1 MIFILYFATNTYTIE
16 RTATGV
22 CQKSTLLNTV
32 GTGGNASVR
41 DGLRTRVP
49 GCPVLCGKRIGKT
62 MLIREQLED
71 IEKRNLAPQAALS
84 SNSKGRLVAEEECD
98 LRPAFQHDR
107 DRIIHSKAFRRLKH
121 KTQVFLTPT
130 GDHYRTRLTHT
141 LEVSQIARTIAKSLR
156 LNEDL
161 TEAIS
166 LGHDLGHTPFGHA
179 GETVLNKI
187 LPGGFRHPEQSLRVV
202 DEIERLNLTV
212 EVRDGIIKHSK
223 REGEI
228 LPDDPEQLPMT
239 LEGQIV
245 RIADTVAYI
254 NHDLDDALRAGLLT
268 HEDVTRG
275 AGKVIEILGTTS
287 SQRID
292 TMVRDIIK
300 TTTNCGLEKIAAS
313 DTVIA
318 AARRLR
324 QFLNDRVYYLPALLE
339 DFHKASKIIE
349 ELYYYFLEHP
359 EHFFQEAGKIPCTEK
374 LQTLV
379 CDFIA
384 GMTDRYAF
392 STYEKIF
399 LPRPWLIL

>member
-1 MIFILYFATNTYTIE
+1 
-16 RTATGV
+16 
-22 CQKSTLLNTV
+22 
-32 GTGGNASVR
+32 
-41 DGLRTRVP
+41 
-49 GCPVLCGKRIGKT
+49 
-62 MLIREQLED
+62 MLIREQLE
-71 IEKRNLAPQAALS
+71 EVERRFLAPQAALS
-84 SNSKGRLVAEEECD
+84 CESRGRVTAEDECD

-121 KTQVFLTPT
+121 KTQVFLTPS

-179 GETVLNKI
+179 GEAVLDKI
-187 LPGGFRHPEQSLRVV
+187 VPGGFRHPEQSLRVV
-202 DEIERLNLTV
+202 DEIEKLNLTY
-212 EVRDGIIKHSK
+212 EVRDGIAKHSK

-228 LPDDPEQLPMT
+228 LPDDPALLPGT

-245 RIADTVAYI
+245 RVADTIAYI
-254 NHDLDDALRAGLLT
+254 NHDLDDALRAGLIAQ
-268 HEDVTRG
+268 EDVMDG
-275 AGKVIEILGTTS
+275 AGDVIRVLGTS
-287 SQRID
+287 SSRRID
-292 TMVRDIIK
+292 TMVRDII
-300 TTTNCGLEKIAAS
+300 TTTQEHGLEKIATS
-313 DTVIA
+313 REVIA
-318 AARRLR
+318 AARTLR
-324 QFLNDRVYYLPALLE
+324 RFLNDRVYYLPSLLE
-339 DFHKASKIIE
+339 DFNKASKIIQ

-359 EHFFQEAGKIPCTEK
+359 DYFFHEAGKNQGTED
-374 LQTLV
+374 LQVQV

-399 LPRPWLIL
+399 LPQPWLIL

>member
-1 MIFILYFATNTYTIE
+1 MN
-16 RTATGV
+16 
-22 CQKSTLLNTV
+22 
-32 GTGGNASVR
+32 
-41 DGLRTRVP
+41 
-49 GCPVLCGKRIGKT
+49 
-62 MLIREQLED
+62 IRKQLEA
-71 IEKRNLAPQAALS
+71 IEKKTLAPQATLS
-84 SNSKGRLVAEEECD
+84 CCSRGRLAAEDECD

-121 KTQVFLTPT
+121 KTQVFLAPG

-141 LEVSQIARTIAKSLR
+141 LEVSQIARTIARSLF

-179 GETVLNKI
+179 GEEVLNEI
-187 LPGGFRHPEQSLRVV
+187 VPGGFRHPEQSLRVV
-202 DEIERLNLTV
+202 DELEKLNLTH
-212 EVRDGIIKHSK
+212 EVREGILKHSK

-228 LPDDPEQLPMT
+228 LPDDPELVPGT

-268 HEDVTRG
+268 QEDLLDG
-275 AGKVIEILGTTS
+275 ARDVIAVLGSTS
-287 SQRID
+287 SQRIG
-292 TMVRDIIK
+292 TMVRDII
-300 TTTNCGLEKIAAS
+300 TTTRENSLKKIAAS
-313 DTVIA
+313 PEATS
-318 AARRLR
+318 AARKLR
-324 QFLNDRVYYLPALLE
+324 RFLNDRVYYLPGLLE
-339 DFHKASKIIE
+339 DFRRASKIIT
-349 ELYYYFLEHP
+349 ELFDYYLQHSDR
-359 EHFFQEAGKIPCTEK
+359 FFHEAGKSPGSED
-374 LQTLV
+374 LQTQV

-399 LPRPWLIL
+399 LPQPWLIL